1 VRWGRSATP
10 GHRRLAACV
19 RRALVHE
26 TASCW
31 CFNPSTLEPMVQLA
45 GSRRP
50 ALRRASRCQTIHTSG
65 LACAKSGGGK
75 VRTDLAITLPLS
87 PIPRSSPQL
96 PACLF
101 PKWILRSISSL
112 AVCNKALRS
121 AILYNHARLVVACNE
136 IKLEEFHSH
145 EGCKGCWS
153 PIHLLA

>member
-1 VRWGRSATP
+1 MGAQCHTWPPATRCLCP
-10 GHRRLAACV
+10 AGFGARDRVVLVFQSIDA
-19 RRALVHE
+19 RAHG
-26 TASCW
+26 
-31 CFNPSTLEPMVQLA
+31 PLA